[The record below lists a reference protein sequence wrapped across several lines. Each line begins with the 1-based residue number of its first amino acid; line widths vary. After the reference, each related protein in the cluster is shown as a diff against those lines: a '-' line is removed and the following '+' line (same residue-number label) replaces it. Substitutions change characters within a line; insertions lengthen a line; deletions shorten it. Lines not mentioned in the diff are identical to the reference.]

1 MKVHPDG
8 RPPQIKRLQQVQPP
22 TSPKDPMAAKY
33 DDDDDD
39 DVSLMM
45 MTVCRVS
52 VCPCCNSILIVLSE
66 TESNKKS
73 ETSLVH
79 SLNRLPWQHFV
90 EVPLTSGTCE

>member
-1 MKVHPDG
+1 
-8 RPPQIKRLQQVQPP
+8 
-22 TSPKDPMAAKY
+22 MAAKY

-39 DVSLMM
+39 DDDDVNLMM

-79 SLNRLPWQHFV
+79 SLNKLPWQHFV
-90 EVPLTSGTCE
+90 PLAPGTCE